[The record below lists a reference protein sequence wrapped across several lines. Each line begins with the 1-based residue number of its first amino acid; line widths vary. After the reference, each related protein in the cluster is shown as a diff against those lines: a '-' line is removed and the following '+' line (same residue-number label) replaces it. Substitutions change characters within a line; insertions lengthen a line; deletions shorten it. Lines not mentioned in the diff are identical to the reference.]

1 MTDHNC
7 KNIRQG
13 GHSSIAGG
21 SDNLHDHDGNQY
33 GDFSENW
40 ESIFSHINLCNIP
53 KGHSILS
60 KSNLFNYVYC
70 GFIYNSQKL
79 DTA

>member
-40 ESIFSHINLCNIP
+40 ESIFLKNQPYKSWSYTQRTL
-53 KGHSILS
+53 HSIKKEL
-60 KSNLFNYVYC
+60 LQLC
-70 GFIYNSQKL
+70 LLWIYL
-79 DTA
+79 